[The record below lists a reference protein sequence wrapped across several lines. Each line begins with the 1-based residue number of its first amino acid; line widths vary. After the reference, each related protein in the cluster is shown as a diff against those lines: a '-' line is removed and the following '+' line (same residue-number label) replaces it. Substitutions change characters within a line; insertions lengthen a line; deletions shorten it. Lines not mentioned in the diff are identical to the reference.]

1 MSHRMPYV
9 GKGPHDCEADH
20 VQKLAPFMVFVH
32 LDCHDYELDYSSNIV
47 KGLQAL
53 Y

>member
-9 GKGPHDCEADH
+9 GKSPHDCEAYY
-20 VQKLAPFMVFVH
+20 VQKLAPLMVFVL
-32 LDCHDYELDYSSNIV
+32 LDRHTYELDYSSNIV